1 MKKLR
6 LTLPILAA
14 FAIGLAGCNYNS
26 YVYRIDVPQGN
37 LVTQEMAEQLTL
49 GMSRA
54 QVQFLIGEPLVK
66 SDFHLNRW
74 DYVYYFNPRHG
85 NVELRK
91 MTIFFGDDG
100 RVEKIEK
107 DPLPTEREADATI
120 LGTLQDLKKNT
131 KE

>member
-54 QVQFLIGEPLVK
+54 QVLL
-66 SDFHLNRW
+66 
-74 DYVYYFNPRHG
+74 
-85 NVELRK
+85 
-91 MTIFFGDDG
+91 
-100 RVEKIEK
+100 
-107 DPLPTEREADATI
+107 
-120 LGTLQDLKKNT
+120 
-131 KE
+131 